1 LTKLNRLAH
10 LTVHLLLP
18 APKTLPGWDRVD
30 EKMAKVVTIQ
40 NQILAAKS
48 LESRQTVQV
57 HQWHS
62 AAPMAWFSLSCSGE
76 VNKEMENSID
86 QESRAADPR
95 QDFGRRSKKQSNAE
109 LAELQEALREKEKL
123 LQANEIAR
131 QEMASSQQAEL
142 RDMKSQLIEK
152 DELLLRRQAELH
164 SLKFR
169 LENLSA
175 EMSQIGKDKDRMISE
190 IARLNA
196 ELKEKKLILAK
207 QEREEWQSIGWRNEL
222 KRKLGK
228 LGARF
233 SGSGE
238 EEKQKSDESLP
249 AHADL

>member
-1 LTKLNRLAH
+1 
-10 LTVHLLLP
+10 
-18 APKTLPGWDRVD
+18 
-30 EKMAKVVTIQ
+30 MAKVVTIQ

-48 LESRQTVQV
+48 LKSRQNVQV

-76 VNKEMENSID
+76 VNKVENSID
-86 QESRAADPR
+86 QESRAADPQ
-95 QDFGRRSKKQSNAE
+95 QDFGRPSKKQSNVE
-109 LAELQEALREKEKL
+109 LAELQEVLREKEKL

-131 QEMASSQQAEL
+131 QEMALSQQAEL
-142 RDMKSQLIEK
+142 RDLKSQLIEK
-152 DELLLRRQAELH
+152 DELLIRRQAELH

-249 AHADL
+249 PHADL

>member
-1 LTKLNRLAH
+1 
-10 LTVHLLLP
+10 
-18 APKTLPGWDRVD
+18 
-30 EKMAKVVTIQ
+30 MAKVVTIQ

-109 LAELQEALREKEKL
+109 LAELHEALREKEKL

-169 LENLSA
+169 LENLS
-175 EMSQIGKDKDRMISE
+175 EQMSQIGKDKDRMISE

-249 AHADL
+249 PHADL

>member
-1 LTKLNRLAH
+1 
-10 LTVHLLLP
+10 
-18 APKTLPGWDRVD
+18 
-30 EKMAKVVTIQ
+30 MAKVVTIQ

-48 LESRQTVQV
+48 LKSRQNVQV

-62 AAPMAWFSLSCSGE
+62 AALMAWFSLSYPGE
-76 VNKEMENSID
+76 VNQMENSIN
-86 QESRAADPR
+86 QEIRATDPQ

-109 LAELQEALREKEKL
+109 LAELHEALREKEKL

-131 QEMASSQQAEL
+131 QEMALSQQTEL
-142 RDMKSQLIEK
+142 RDLKSQLIEK

-190 IARLNA
+190 VARLNA
-196 ELKEKKLILAK
+196 ELKEKKLILAQ
-207 QEREEWQSIGWRNEL
+207 QERDEWQSIGWRNGL

-228 LGARF
+228 LSSRFAGA
-233 SGSGE
+233 GE
-238 EEKQKSDESLP
+238 EEKQEG
-249 AHADL
+249 ADPSTLTPR

>member
-1 LTKLNRLAH
+1 
-10 LTVHLLLP
+10 
-18 APKTLPGWDRVD
+18 
-30 EKMAKVVTIQ
+30 
-40 NQILAAKS
+40 
-48 LESRQTVQV
+48 
-57 HQWHS
+57 
-62 AAPMAWFSLSCSGE
+62 
-76 VNKEMENSID
+76 MENSID
-86 QESRAADPR
+86 QESPAADPQ

-131 QEMASSQQAEL
+131 QEMALSQQAEL
-142 RDMKSQLIEK
+142 RDLKSQLIEK
-152 DELLLRRQAELH
+152 DELLIRRQAELH

-169 LENLSA
+169 LENLS
-175 EMSQIGKDKDRMISE
+175 EQMSQIGKDKDRMISE

-238 EEKQKSDESLP
+238 EEKQKGDESLP
-249 AHADL
+249 PHADL